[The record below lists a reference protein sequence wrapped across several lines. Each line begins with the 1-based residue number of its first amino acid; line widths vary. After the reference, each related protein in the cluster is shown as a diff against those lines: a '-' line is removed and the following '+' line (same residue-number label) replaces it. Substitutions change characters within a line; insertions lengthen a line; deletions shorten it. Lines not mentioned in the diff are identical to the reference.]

1 MGLRNDQHVRYAGAV
16 QLLLLLPIDTRGKLS
31 TRWFSLVKKNVAVL
45 AVIKVIQIFYV
56 RVFCF
61 IFFYHLKP
69 FGLW

>member
-1 MGLRNDQHVRYAGAV
+1 M
-16 QLLLLLPIDTRGKLS
+16 LLLLPIDTRGKLS